1 MKGGFRLIFKWKENL
16 MATKDF
22 NNNNISI
29 ALDTGEGHQYDRK
42 EVYQYDKRVECGRSM
57 VEMLGTLAIIGVLS
71 IGGIAGY
78 SYGMDKWR
86 ATETINDVNLRMID
100 IMTRVSQGHEVLEI
114 SSDFEDTGRSGYV
127 IDLFPN
133 NGEPSIMVEKVPT
146 SVCKMILQ
154 NTPDTQD
161 IFVGNLSADA
171 ERVDGYWYLGDNE
184 DICNDG
190 KKEML
195 FALDESILADLGYT
209 TDPESTATV
218 LECYSNADCRPN
230 APYCENGTCIQCSQ
244 DSHCPSHSPICDTTT
259 GQCLECTS
267 HSHCPSELRC
277 DITIH
282 QCVALNACETPASED
297 FCYPCDYPDPIP
309 LPAGSVSK
317 CLNRFSADPGGVGRY
332 WTSYPCDYENDS
344 VALWG
349 VPSDSC
355 LACSNRTIEVDS
367 NGVNYCVVK

>member
-1 MKGGFRLIFKWKENL
+1 

-29 ALDTGEGHQYDRK
+29 TLDTGEGH
-42 EVYQYDKRVECGRSM
+42 QYDKRVECGRSM

-71 IGGIAGY
+71 VGGIAGY
-78 SYGMDKWR
+78 SYGMDKYK
-86 ATETINDVNLRMID
+86 ANETVNDVNLRMID

-114 SSDFEDTGRSGYV
+114 SSDFEDTGHSGYV
-127 IDLFPN
+127 IDLFPITDV
-133 NGEPSIMVEKVPT
+133 EPSIMVEGVP
-146 SVCKMILQ
+146 SRVCKMILQ
-154 NTPDTQD
+154 STPDTQD
-161 IFVGNLSADA
+161 IYVGTLSADE

-184 DICNDG
+184 DICEGG

-282 QCVALNACETPASED
+282 QCVDPSTCETPVRAD
-297 FCYPCDYPDPIP
+297 FCYPCDYPEGITHT
-309 LPAGSVSK
+309 AGSITT
-317 CLNRFSADPGGVGRY
+317 CPNRFSADPSGVGRY
-332 WTSYPCDYENDS
+332 WSSFLCEKKGS
-344 VALWG
+344 VPLWG
-349 VPSDSC
+349 VPADSC
-355 LACSNRTIEVDS
+355 LACPNNRTIEVDS
-367 NGVNYCVVK
+367 NGVNYCVLK